1 MKPIII
7 GMAELDV
14 VKCPQNITTLGLG
27 SCVGVV
33 LYDKT
38 NKIGG
43 MVHVVLPDSKT
54 ASGPI
59 NKAKFADTGVVELYN
74 KMLKAGANK
83 VTMVAK
89 LAGGAHMFG
98 NIMQND
104 ALKVGDRNAFNTKM
118 AVLKLRIPIVAEDL
132 GGSYG
137 RTIELN
143 TQDGGLTV
151 KTVGKGINVL

>member
-27 SCVGVV
+27 SCVGVC

-43 MVHVVLPDSKT
+43 MLHVVLPDSKNS
-54 ASGPI
+54 SGPV
-59 NKAKFADTGVVELYN
+59 NTAKFADTGVPELYN
-74 KMLKAGANK
+74 RMVRAGANK
-83 VTMVAK
+83 ATMVAK

-98 NIMQND
+98 NVMKND
-104 ALKVGDRNAFNTKM
+104 ALKVGDRNAFNSKM
-118 AVLKLRIPIVAEDL
+118 AILKLKIPIVAEDL
-132 GGSYG
+132 GGGYG

-143 TQDGGLTV
+143 TEDGNLTV
-151 KTVGKGINVL
+151 KTVGKGVKTL